1 MQIGGTVKLGEFEVK
16 VRLATPYTG
25 SAEKKADET
34 NWTRTLDQLDI
45 LISRQE
51 EIAPPDPVIKPDGI
65 RDLGLR
71 RQYLQ
76 ERLPAYKETAINIA
90 NRFLCFFQYKLH
102 TPLIRPI
109 SERELTFHNPTWYNN
124 DGNELETNSIV
135 IVPELLIGADG
146 ALSVSKLTPENMP
159 SLLSFLAEPEQPPLS
174 ETLLSDA
181 QSAWFEDNPRRSVLE
196 LAICT
201 EVIVKRKFFA
211 ESSPAGAAFDYLED
225 KAKISVRILE
235 LLDKIAL
242 EAFSRS
248 YRNDSPDD
256 YRAIDHLFRCRNKIA
271 HRGELAF
278 RDDTGSLIQ
287 VDKALVATWWSSVIN
302 LKEWLASLS

>member
-1 MQIGGTVKLGEFEVK
+1 M
-16 VRLATPYTG
+16 
-25 SAEKKADET
+25 
-34 NWTRTLDQLDI
+34 
-45 LISRQE
+45 
-51 EIAPPDPVIKPDGI
+51 
-65 RDLGLR
+65 
-71 RQYLQ
+71 
-76 ERLPAYKETAINIA
+76 
-90 NRFLCFFQYKLH
+90 
-102 TPLIRPI
+102 
-109 SERELTFHNPTWYNN
+109 
-124 DGNELETNSIV
+124 
-135 IVPELLIGADG
+135 PE
-146 ALSVSKLTPENMP
+146 
-159 SLLSFLAEPEQPPLS
+159 LLSFLAEPEQPSLS

-181 QSAWFEDNPRRSVLE
+181 QSAWFEGNPRRSVLE

-278 RDDTGSLIQ
+278 RDDTGTLIQ

-302 LKEWLASLS
+302 LREWLAVLS